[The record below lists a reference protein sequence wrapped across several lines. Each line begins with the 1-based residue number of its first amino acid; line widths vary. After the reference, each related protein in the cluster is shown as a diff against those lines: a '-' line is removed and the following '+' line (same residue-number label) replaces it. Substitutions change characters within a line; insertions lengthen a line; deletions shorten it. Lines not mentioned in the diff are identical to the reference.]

1 MIRIFLDLLVVP
13 IPRLYPVIISVAR
26 DSRITLPAKLIHKGN
41 EVIGRD
47 LEFGIGTMA
56 REHDEDTG
64 RKAGDD
70 DDEGGR
76 RDRGG

>member
-1 MIRIFLDLLVVP
+1 MIDTHLPRPPCRLDPAIVP
-13 IPRLYPVIISVAR
+13 GNHQRRAR
-26 DSRITLPAKLIHKGN
+26 FANHSTREANKGN